1 MNNEER
7 LYELL
12 TSQYSDTDSLIELWN
27 NCYMVTKVYKM
38 ERFEEIIGD
47 SFKKIFPS
55 LANAEWFSLDD
66 DYFYVDTFDQ
76 LHSCND
82 ELVNDIIDFEYLT
95 KFIINGSYNRELL
108 PKEIKEVLDNIIKKK
123 SC

>member
-1 MNNEER
+1 MNKEER

-66 DYFYVDTFDQ
+66 EYFYVDTFDQ
-76 LHSCND
+76 LHSGND
-82 ELVNDIIDFEYLT
+82 ELVNDIINFEYLT

-108 PKEIKEVLDNIIKKK
+108 PKEIKEVLDNVIKKK